1 MPQTSKCHLLRTS
14 EKWRRCGRTRGAEG
28 ARYAY
33 RIVDKAVFS
42 KNQDLPIKNK
52 FLNSNGY
59 INIIGLSKFS

>member
-1 MPQTSKCHLLRTS
+1 M
-14 EKWRRCGRTRGAEG
+14 RGAEG
-28 ARYAY
+28 ARYGY

-59 INIIGLSKFS
+59 ISIIGLSNFS